1 MLSGWRSF
9 GGVRAAL
16 ALASEFALALRSIT
30 NRSPLSSI
38 PIEYAES
45 LGVNWS
51 VSADPIPDG
60 NRHSSRVAAA
70 KIPGSKFVLG
80 GFLDSNH
87 TEAQIRA
94 RTSAAMEIPLKH

>member
-30 NRSPLSSI
+30 NHSWAA
-38 PIEYAES
+38 YAGS
-45 LGVNWS
+45 LGVNWN
-51 VSADPIPDG
+51 VSADPIPNG

-94 RTSAAMEIPLKH
+94 RISAATETSLKH